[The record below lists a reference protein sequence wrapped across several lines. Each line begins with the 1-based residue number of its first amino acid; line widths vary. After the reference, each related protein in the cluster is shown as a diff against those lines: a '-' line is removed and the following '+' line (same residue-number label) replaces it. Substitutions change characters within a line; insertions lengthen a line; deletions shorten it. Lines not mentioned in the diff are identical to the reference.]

1 MSDKH
6 ELLAD
11 VEEVTRLLD
20 TATRPA
26 VVEALTAIRN
36 KSQAALTEI
45 EAAERAAAEAEEKQR
60 AWQAETSEKLE
71 QLEQAKAKAAADEDY
86 EACARLRDEIAELRA
101 KLEDPAAAA
110 DGEAAAAVPVPV
122 PSVRPV
128 VDGMEWQPLDR
139 FAWDQGEYNT
149 PWVTIYA
156 TLPGVGSVKDKVTCD
171 FTADSFDLKVVGLNG
186 ANYRLLKSPLEK
198 DIEVEKCKFIVK
210 PDRVTIKLRKIKGQY
225 SYDNWNDLVPKRPK
239 TDKEKADPTA
249 GIMDMM
255 KDMYDSGDD
264 ATKKAIG
271 EAMLK
276 SRQEKGGMG
285 GM

>member
-1 MSDKH
+1 M
-6 ELLAD
+6 
-11 VEEVTRLLD
+11 
-20 TATRPA
+20 
-26 VVEALTAIRN
+26 
-36 KSQAALTEI
+36 
-45 EAAERAAAEAEEKQR
+45 
-60 AWQAETSEKLE
+60 
-71 QLEQAKAKAAADEDY
+71 
-86 EACARLRDEIAELRA
+86 
-101 KLEDPAAAA
+101 
-110 DGEAAAAVPVPV
+110 
-122 PSVRPV
+122 
-128 VDGMEWQPLDR
+128 
-139 FAWDQGEYNT
+139 
-149 PWVTIYA
+149 
-156 TLPGVGSVKDKVTCD
+156 
-171 FTADSFDLKVVGLNG
+171 VGLNG